1 MTVHD
6 DKSLDAQLDVLQA
19 TPAPRAQLRHNV
31 MAAIAREPRRTAR
44 SAEPGTPHGGSLH
57 YPPNTFKGALYSRME
72 RAFMNR
78 TDLFLFESAFGRW
91 ELGYASAAAEVLF
104 LIILADTLTQYWA
117 TGQMR
122 VGGRGRAA

>member
-44 SAEPGTPHGGSLH
+44 SAEPGTPHGGSLLD
-57 YPPNTFKGALYSRME
+57 TLAALWR
-72 RAFMNR
+72 
-78 TDLFLFESAFGRW
+78 
-91 ELGYASAAAEVLF
+91 ELGGARLAGPAFAMALAAGIGLSWFADNATTGEDDAGDDLVALAQLDDSYAGLEP
-104 LIILADTLTQYWA
+104 
-117 TGQMR
+117 
-122 VGGRGRAA
+122 